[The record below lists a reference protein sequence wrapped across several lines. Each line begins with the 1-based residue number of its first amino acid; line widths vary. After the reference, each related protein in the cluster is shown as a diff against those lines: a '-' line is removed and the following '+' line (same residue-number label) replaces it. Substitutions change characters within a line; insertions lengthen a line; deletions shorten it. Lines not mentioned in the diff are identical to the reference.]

1 MGEATGKAI
10 GITLISAAVGVLVFW
25 ATTGAL
31 TKQTQQKAIEATE
44 RIMEKPIRS
53 EVKSEITIKHE
64 NSQKQ
69 DNLTGTNS
77 DVPAV
82 LPDSIR

>member
-1 MGEATGKAI
+1 
-10 GITLISAAVGVLVFW
+10 
-25 ATTGAL
+25 
-31 TKQTQQKAIEATE
+31 
-44 RIMEKPIRS
+44 MEKPIRS

-69 DNLTGTNS
+69 DNLTGANS